1 MPIDIEKY
9 KSPKIAVDAI
19 IFIKDE
25 VVLIE
30 RKNPPHGWA
39 FPGGF
44 VDYGESVESAVIREV
59 EEETTLKIL
68 KDTLKIFGVFSE
80 PSRDPRGHV
89 ISVVFSG
96 EAQGTLKACDDA
108 KNINTFSLDSLPQM
122 AFDHK
127 DILDKYLQN
136 KKQYSPIPSHQKIL
150 GDLDFSKSLS
160 HKKS

>member
-19 IFIKDE
+19 VFLREE

-30 RKNPPHGWA
+30 RKNPPYGWA

-44 VDYGESVESAVIREV
+44 VDYGESVESAVIREL
-59 EEETTLKIL
+59 EEETTLKML

-80 PSRDPRGHV
+80 PNRDPRGHV

-108 KNINTFSLDSLPQM
+108 KNINTFPIDNLPQM

-127 DILDKYLQN
+127 DILEKYIQV
-136 KKQYSPIPSHQKIL
+136 KKQYSQYSEHKNIFN
-150 GDLDFSKSLS
+150 DLDLSSKII
-160 HKKS
+160 HKKK